1 MTIKVS
7 QNPYVLLINP
17 PFQRL
22 LYAERPYIPYGL
34 LYIATFLQKNGI
46 KSKVYNADL
55 RTNNTVN
62 QEGGRI
68 WKEIE
73 HVVKREKPDVV
84 GIGVLTPQYASALK
98 VASIV
103 KNFDGDI
110 PVIFGGVHSTFMA
123 DEVALGENVDIVVR
137 GEGEETT
144 LDIVKTLMTEE
155 SLKNVSGITY
165 RKNKE
170 IVRNPDRPLIKNLD
184 ILPFPD
190 RELLIN
196 KRFYPHSEFGV
207 ITPSRGCPY
216 RCTFCS
222 SNAFWGYRTRS
233 AENIVDEIEYL
244 KDRYHLLDFWL
255 EGDSFLIIRK
265 HVLQLCKELK
275 ARKLRIMWGAMARVD
290 QIDKELIKEM
300 KSSGFCNI
308 SLGCE
313 SGSQKILD
321 AINKGVT
328 VEQIR
333 NAVRLLKKEGIFV
346 NTYWMVGY
354 QEETVET
361 IKETKNLMK
370 ELKPNLIRTF
380 IMTPFP
386 GSAEYRKAKAFGRL
400 LSNDWSDYHVS
411 NPHLLKRPYIDNKVI
426 EQEYKEF
433 LKMEERETSA
443 WFLYLMSHPKLLLM
457 KTFETLYQFR
467 GDV

>member
-1 MTIKVS
+1 MKVS

-62 QEGGRI
+62 QESEEI

-103 KNFDGDI
+103 KNFDRDI

-144 LDIVKTLMTEE
+144 LDIVKTLIKGE

-165 RKNKE
+165 RKNKK

-255 EGDSFLIIRK
+255 EGDSFLIIRR

-275 ARKLRIMWGAMARVD
+275 ARKLHIMWGAMARVD

-313 SGSQKILD
+313 SG
-321 AINKGVT
+321 
-328 VEQIR
+328 
-333 NAVRLLKKEGIFV
+333 
-346 NTYWMVGY
+346 
-354 QEETVET
+354 
-361 IKETKNLMK
+361 
-370 ELKPNLIRTF
+370 
-380 IMTPFP
+380 
-386 GSAEYRKAKAFGRL
+386 
-400 LSNDWSDYHVS
+400 
-411 NPHLLKRPYIDNKVI
+411 
-426 EQEYKEF
+426 
-433 LKMEERETSA
+433 
-443 WFLYLMSHPKLLLM
+443 
-457 KTFETLYQFR
+457 
-467 GDV
+467 